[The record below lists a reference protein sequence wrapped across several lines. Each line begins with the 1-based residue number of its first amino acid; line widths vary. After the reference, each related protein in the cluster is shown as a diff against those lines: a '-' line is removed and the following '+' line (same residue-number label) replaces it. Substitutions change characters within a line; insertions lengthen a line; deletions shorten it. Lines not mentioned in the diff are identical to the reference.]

1 MTTATLQTKAPKDR
15 SLGIAVSNEMADQ
28 LEALRRQE
36 GERSISSVI
45 RKLITEGFEARA
57 ASAS

>member
-1 MTTATLQTKAPKDR
+1 MSTATLSTEAIKDKNL
-15 SLGIAVSNEMADQ
+15 SFAVSTEMANQ
-28 LEALRRQE
+28 LEILRRQE

-45 RKLITEGFEARA
+45 RKMIAEGFEARA

>member
-15 SLGIAVSNEMADQ
+15 NLGIAVSTEMANQ

-36 GERSISSVI
+36 GERSISAVI
-45 RKLITEGFEARA
+45 RKMIAEGFEARA